1 MADRLLILIQS
12 KVHLQ
17 ECHLSRLTSSAP
29 TGLHGR
35 KCPETLLRSPDPAHR
50 TPARPQ

>member
-1 MADRLLILIQS
+1 MPDRLLILIQS

-17 ECHLSRLTSSAP
+17 ECQPSGLTSSAP

-35 KCPETLLRSPDPAHR
+35 KCPETLHRSPDPPHR
-50 TPARPQ
+50 TPAR